1 MICHRRRATGG
12 GGGGGGPPPAPPGGA
27 RAAAPPATRVIRI
40 KRADGASVGALMM
53 HFMLETI
60 LAAHLL
66 GVNPFDQPAV
76 ETCKRLARERLG
88 AMSRK

>member
-1 MICHRRRATGG
+1 MMLKATKRNKTLS
-12 GGGGGGPPPAPPGGA
+12 PRSGGA
-27 RAAAPPATRVIRI
+27 QAGKYRH
-40 KRADGASVGALMM
+40 ASVGALMM

-76 ETCKRLARERLG
+76 ETGKRLARERLG